1 MLELS
6 DKDLYMYYS
15 NAPTRKAKISSKE
28 HTPMSTKRISC
39 PKNVQSG
46 TSVVFYLLF
55 SFSVSWVG
63 LLELD
68 PCMTISATPKSS

>member
-6 DKDLYMYYS
+6 DKGLDMYYS

-28 HTPMSTKRISC
+28 HTPMSTKIISC
-39 PKNVQSG
+39 PINVQSG
-46 TSVVFYLLF
+46 TSMVLYLLF
-55 SFSVSWVG
+55 RFSVSWVG

-68 PCMTISATPKSS
+68 PGMTTSATSKSL